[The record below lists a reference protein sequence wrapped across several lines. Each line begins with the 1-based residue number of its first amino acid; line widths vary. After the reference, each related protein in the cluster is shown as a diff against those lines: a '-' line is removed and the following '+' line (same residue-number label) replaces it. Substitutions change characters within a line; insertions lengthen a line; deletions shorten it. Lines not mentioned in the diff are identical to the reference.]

1 MIKKLDAYATKL
13 AKVFSGSEYKNPT
26 SFLKL
31 LLAVIVA
38 FGVLIF
44 FLNTVDF
51 NKLKSQTSFFQDN
64 PPPPPPELYSPPQPP
79 EDILSEGNVQGEQI
93 SPTTSSVCILYDFD
107 GDGKVTQAD
116 VQLVIAMYGKAVGDS
131 NYNDSY
137 DLNRDGVI
145 DASDVSMVTAQV
157 GRVCASPTPT
167 PSPLPTDQ
175 ATYPYNLMV
184 NLDMGCGGPASAQM
198 VIFSWKPAISSVN
211 WRVDVSDNN
220 WQTRHSIY
228 RFQISGDRVV
238 SGWSAYNPM
247 NDGLVPAFNTSY
259 KWRVSNGLNEVSG
272 PDIRTPSCPSPS
284 PTPTPLPSPPTQ
296 IGCAPLRFLSMPSSV
311 TTLAKVTVKI
321 QVNGFACNGL
331 PAWVYVGAR
340 PYFWQGCTLAGNSC
354 SVTFKA
360 PATAGSYP
368 IVAVADLDRDGRWYE
383 NGEYDK
389 RVLNVLRAPIPL
401 PQ

>member
-137 DLNRDGVI
+137 DLNKDGVI

-157 GRVCASPTPT
+157 GRVCAAIALPAAPSEIIAKSNCSTLGDFFDVRIKWKVNSTNESGFMIEARESSENNFTHLVTTQGKEYLDGSYGYYTWNGAQRDTRYVIRVGAYNSAGVNWAYYDNLYTSCPTPIPTPT
-167 PSPLPTDQ
+167 
-175 ATYPYNLMV
+175 
-184 NLDMGCGGPASAQM
+184 
-198 VIFSWKPAISSVN
+198 
-211 WRVDVSDNN
+211 
-220 WQTRHSIY
+220 
-228 RFQISGDRVV
+228 
-238 SGWSAYNPM
+238 
-247 NDGLVPAFNTSY
+247 
-259 KWRVSNGLNEVSG
+259 
-272 PDIRTPSCPSPS
+272 
-284 PTPTPLPSPPTQ
+284 PSPPTQ
-296 IGCAPLRFLSMPSSV
+296 IGCAPIGILSMPSSV
-311 TTLAKVTVKI
+311 STLAKVTVKI